1 MPENMPGKG
10 LGHFFG
16 AMRIDAF
23 RKAEEFKHHMDNWI
37 KRFKNA
43 TPINENQKVL
53 IPGEPE
59 FAAEKKRLQN
69 GIPLHTSVAAD
80 LAALANEFKIDF

>member
-1 MPENMPGKG
+1 

-23 RKAEEFKHHMDNWI
+23 RSKSEFKQNMDNWI
-37 KRFKNA
+37 KRFKN
-43 TPINENQKVL
+43 TSSVDGKKVL

-59 FAAEKKRLQN
+59 REMELVRKKN
-69 GIPLHTSVAAD
+69 GIPLNQNVVND
-80 LAALANEFKIDF
+80 LNEVGQKFGISLEA